1 MEFWVQIQISSASHE
16 VLTNYLLAILS
27 QVYTTTQMRRLPV
40 VQKPHREEG
49 RHVWDEQHRIGTDI
63 QARSQDGMVK
73 VVSQGE
79 GDVPEKGP
87 GRPGQMNVLISCV
100 RRSDVVEGAGMT

>member
-1 MEFWVQIQISSASHE
+1 
-16 VLTNYLLAILS
+16 
-27 QVYTTTQMRRLPV
+27 
-40 VQKPHREEG
+40 
-49 RHVWDEQHRIGTDI
+49 
-63 QARSQDGMVK
+63 MVK